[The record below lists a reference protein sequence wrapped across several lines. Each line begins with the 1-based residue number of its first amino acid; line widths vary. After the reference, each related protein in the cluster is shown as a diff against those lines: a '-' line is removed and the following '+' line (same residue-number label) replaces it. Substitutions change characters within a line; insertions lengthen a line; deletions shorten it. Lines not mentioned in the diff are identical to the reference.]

1 LHAGPKWPDRHP
13 ALIAP
18 PAAFEALDPK
28 PANNAAISAAGL
40 AALNRKPCTS
50 LQPSARSQSS
60 WSVVSTPSAVVVMFR
75 LRPRPEIARTIAT
88 QSSRSARSFTNERS
102 ILILSNG
109 KLRK

>member
-1 LHAGPKWPDRHP
+1 
-13 ALIAP
+13 LIAP

-40 AALNRKPCTS
+40 AALNRKPCKPCTS

-88 QSSRSARSFTNERS
+88 Q
-102 ILILSNG
+102 
-109 KLRK
+109 